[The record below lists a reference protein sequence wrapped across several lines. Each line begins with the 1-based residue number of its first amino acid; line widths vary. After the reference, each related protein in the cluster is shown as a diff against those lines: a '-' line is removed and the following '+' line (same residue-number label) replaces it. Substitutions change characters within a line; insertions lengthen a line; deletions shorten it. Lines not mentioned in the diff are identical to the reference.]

1 MKYYI
6 IDTPNI
12 KNINPTADN
21 VTKIYGKLVSACPF
35 VCNNFRQNMVTL
47 TLWFPVTLLVID
59 ILDILVSMTI
69 NKYIFLN

>member
-47 TLWFPVTLLVID
+47 TLWSPVTLLVID
-59 ILDILVSMTI
+59 ILDILVSMPI